1 MLCVMNMSV
10 ATYIAGS
17 KTEGDW
23 LAFRTALVPGSD
35 ASFWEA
41 AFEDYFRPRLALR
54 YLDPIKVLQ
63 DNGTYQGEGF
73 SIAAIQCTLIEFLE
87 STAQGLKYRFLRNG
101 EKLGPNEYSSSK
113 TIFVAFLRDRKP
125 FSSIFDERSALDFY
139 AGVRCGL
146 LHEAQTKNGWKIWAK
161 SHGSVI
167 ANVKD
172 RIVYRD
178 DFQSGLLEYIE
189 SYKAA
194 LLSDGTL
201 QSAFVRKFDSLCGAE
216 P

>member
-1 MLCVMNMSV
+1 MSRSPDTFV
-10 ATYIAGS
+10 AGWKS
-17 KTEGDW
+17 DKDW
-23 LAFRTALVPGSD
+23 LACRPSLVAGADS
-35 ASFWEA
+35 SVWEA

-87 STAQGLKYRFLRNG
+87 SARQGLKYRYLRNG

-113 TIFVAFLRDRKP
+113 TIFISFLCNREP
-125 FSSIFDERSALDFY
+125 FSNTFDEASAVDFY

-161 SHGSVI
+161 GPNDIV
-167 ANVKD
+167 ADVKEH
-172 RIVYRD
+172 IVFRD
-178 DFQSGLLEYIE
+178 NFQSALLSYVE
-189 SYKAA
+189 SYKYA
-194 LLSDGTL
+194 LLQDPAL
-201 QSAFVRKFDSLCGAE
+201 QSAFVRKFDSLCGVE
-216 P
+216 S

>member
-1 MLCVMNMSV
+1 MSMS
-10 ATYIAGS
+10 ADTYIAGS

-23 LAFRTALVPGSD
+23 LAFRASLVAGSD
-35 ASFWEA
+35 AVWEA

-54 YLDPIKVLQ
+54 YLEPIKVLQ
-63 DNGTYQGEGF
+63 NNGTCQGEGF

-87 STAQGLKYRFLRNG
+87 STARGLKYRYLSNG

-113 TIFVAFLRDRKP
+113 AIFIAFLRDRKP
-125 FSSIFDERSALDFY
+125 FSNTFNKSSALDFY

-146 LHEAQTKNGWKIWAK
+146 LHEAQTKNGWKILAK
-161 SHGSVI
+161 SQDNFI
-167 ANVKD
+167 ADVKE

-178 DFQSGLLEYIE
+178 NFQSGLLEYVE
-189 SYKAA
+189 SYKAT

-201 QSAFVRKFDSLCGAE
+201 QSAFVRKFDSLCEVE

>member
-1 MLCVMNMSV
+1 MSRSTDTFV
-10 ATYIAGS
+10 SGW
-17 KTEGDW
+17 KTDKDW
-23 LAFRTALVPGSD
+23 LAFRPHLVAGAD
-35 ASFWEA
+35 VATWAA

-87 STAQGLKYRFLRNG
+87 SARQGLKYHYLRNG

-113 TIFVAFLRDRKP
+113 NIFVTFLCNREP
-125 FSSIFDERSALDFY
+125 FSNTFDEISAVDFY

-146 LHEAQTKNGWKIWAK
+146 LHEAQTKNGWKIRAK
-161 SHGSVI
+161 GSDGDIV
-167 ANVKD
+167 ADVKE

-178 DFQSGLLEYIE
+178 NFQSALLSYVE
-189 SYKAA
+189 SYKSA
-194 LLSDGTL
+194 LLLDAGL
-201 QSAFVRKFDSLCGAE
+201 QSAFVRKFDSLCGVE

>member
-1 MLCVMNMSV
+1 MSHSDDTFV
-10 ATYIAGS
+10 AGRKTY
-17 KTEGDW
+17 KDW
-23 LAFRTALVPGSD
+23 EAFRPSLVGGVD
-35 ASFWEA
+35 ASTWVA

-87 STAQGLKYRFLRNG
+87 SCRQGLKYRFLRNG
-101 EKLGPNEYSSSK
+101 EQLGPNEYSSSK
-113 TIFVAFLRDRKP
+113 NIFVTFLSNREP
-125 FSSIFDERSALDFY
+125 FSNTFDETAAVDFY

-161 SHGSVI
+161 GPDGIV
-167 ANVKD
+167 ADVKE

-178 DFQSGLLEYIE
+178 NFQNALLSYIE
-189 SYKAA
+189 SYKSA
-194 LLSDGTL
+194 LLLDAVL
-201 QSAFVRKFDSLCGAE
+201 QSAFVRKFDSLCGAG